1 MATASGYTA
10 VQALRG
16 ATPPSIMASGI
27 AAPMLRKR
35 TSPDAEGVLPE
46 RVRKLLTDGDKLFSA
61 KKALDSFWQE
71 CALNFFPEMADFT
84 TTRYLG
90 EEFADNLTT
99 SYPLIARRSLGD
111 SIGSLLRPASLDT
124 TSPGVWFTI
133 TTEDQRVAEIQ
144 EARRWLDW
152 ATGVQ
157 RRAMYDY
164 MSGFVRA
171 TKQADHCFVTFGQ
184 APISVQTTPL
194 TDRLVYQTWHLRD
207 VVWCED
213 QYGNIDTVQRKWKPT
228 ASELVAV
235 FGGKVSSKVQDQLSK
250 DPYCKIEC
258 RHIVISAQNYEQ
270 RDYAGKRFRQPW
282 VSIWVDV
289 DNQTVME
296 ERGSDSRI
304 YIIPRWVTVP
314 GSQYASSPAVTAA
327 LPDARLIQAMTLTLL
342 EASEKFA
349 DPPMAATQAA
359 IKSDIALFP
368 GGITWVDGEYDE
380 RLGAALRPIY
390 QPTAGQNLA
399 AGFQVRADIREMI
412 FKAFFLD
419 SLQLPPTDVRSMT
432 AFEVGQRISEWIRQA
447 MPIFEPV
454 EFEYNAPLCEE
465 TFGIMLRNGA
475 FGPVESLPQV
485 LRGADIKF
493 KFESPLHQNADR
505 QKGQKFLEAKA
516 ALVQA
521 AELDPQVTPM
531 LNASEAL
538 RDVLNS
544 IGSPPDW
551 VRSDQEMQALAD
563 QMAQQQMAQQVLQGG
578 LAGSQI
584 AANLGTASKAFVEAQ
599 NAPPPQQ

>member
-1 MATASGYTA
+1 MAAF
-10 VQALRG
+10 G
-16 ATPPSIMASGI
+16 APMVSKKTPPQN
-27 AAPMLRKR
+27 
-35 TSPDAEGVLPE
+35 EGVLPE
-46 RVRKLLTDGDKLFSA
+46 RVRKLIQDGDKLFSA
-61 KKALDSFWQE
+61 KKSLDSFWQE
-71 CALNFFPEMADFT
+71 CALNFYPEMADFT

-90 EEFADNLTT
+90 QEFADTLST
-99 SYPLIARRSLGD
+99 SYPLIARRTLGD
-111 SIGSLLRPASLDT
+111 SIGSLLRPASLNT
-124 TSPGVWFTI
+124 TSPGVWMSI
-133 TTEDQRVAEIQ
+133 TTEDQRIAEIQ
-144 EARRWLDW
+144 EARRWLFW

-171 TKQADHCFVTFGQ
+171 TKQTDHSFVTFGQ
-184 APISVQTTPL
+184 GVLSLGTTPM
-194 TDRLVYQTWHLRD
+194 TDRMVYQSWHLRD

-228 ASELVAV
+228 ASELVSV
-235 FGGKVSSKVQDQLSK
+235 FREKVSSKVKDQLSK
-250 DPYCKIEC
+250 DPYCKVNC
-258 RHIVISAQNYEQ
+258 RHIVISAENYEQ
-270 RDYAGKRFRQPW
+270 RDYTGKRFRQPW
-282 VSIWVDV
+282 VSVWVDV

-296 ERGSDSRI
+296 ERGSESRV

-349 DPPMAATQAA
+349 DPPMAATQEA
-359 IKSDIALFP
+359 IRSDIALFP
-368 GGITWVDGEYDE
+368 GGITWVDAEYDE
-380 RLGAALRPIY
+380 RLGAALKPLY
-390 QPTAGQNLA
+390 QPAAGQNLA

-412 FKAFFLD
+412 YKAFFLD
-419 SLQLPPTDVRSMT
+419 SLQLPPTDIGKMT

-465 TFGIMLRNGA
+465 TFGILLRNGA
-475 FGPVESLPQV
+475 FGPIESLPPV

-493 KFESPLHQNADR
+493 KFESPLHENADR

-516 ALVQA
+516 ALIQA
-521 AELDPQVTPM
+521 AELDPSVTPM
-531 LNASEAL
+531 LNATEAL

-551 VRSDQEMQALAD
+551 VRSDFEMQALAE
-563 QMAQQQMAQQVLQGG
+563 QMEQEKMAQQMLQGG

-584 AANLGTASKAFVEAQ
+584 AANLGQASKSFVDAQ
-599 NAPPPQQ
+599 NAPTPQQ